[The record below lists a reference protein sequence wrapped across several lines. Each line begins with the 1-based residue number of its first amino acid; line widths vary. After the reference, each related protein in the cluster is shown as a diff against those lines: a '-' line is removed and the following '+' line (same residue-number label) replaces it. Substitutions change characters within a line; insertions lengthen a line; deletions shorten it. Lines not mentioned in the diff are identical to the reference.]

1 MPPSSIITRWAR
13 IDLRTF
19 VTGLRGS
26 SLIMERVVPLGYAF
40 EITVIFETKTIPLI
54 SKRQKAIQLIRIL
67 TPIALATI

>member
-1 MPPSSIITRWAR
+1 
-13 IDLRTF
+13 
-19 VTGLRGS
+19 
-26 SLIMERVVPLGYAF
+26 MERVVPLGYAF